1 MNKVEQIAEILHK
14 FSLPHINHEI
24 LPHIT
29 RFTLIFESPLYVYM
43 YNIFMHFCQNKLN
56 KYIAM
61 RQPMINNLEKEYQI
75 WEKNA
80 KQLFNLQLWVILVGQ
95 AQAARW
101 WW

>member
-1 MNKVEQIAEILHK
+1 
-14 FSLPHINHEI
+14 
-24 LPHIT
+24 
-29 RFTLIFESPLYVYM
+29 
-43 YNIFMHFCQNKLN
+43 MHFCQNKLN

-75 WEKNA
+75 WEKNT